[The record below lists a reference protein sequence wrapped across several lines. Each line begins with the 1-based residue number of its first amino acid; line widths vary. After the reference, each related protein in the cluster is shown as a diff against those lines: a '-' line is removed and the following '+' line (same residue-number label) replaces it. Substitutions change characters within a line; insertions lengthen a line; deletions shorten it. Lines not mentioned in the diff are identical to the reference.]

1 MYAPSR
7 HDGRDPWI
15 TSHSVGGSSSTGAKL
30 SLSTYLGSTD
40 GRSGGSMKL
49 LMTPSNT
56 LNIMLG
62 WFDSTTRLSFAGDFL
77 VDGVGFVAAGKVVV
91 DDVGRVLLVVGL
103 VVEFCGFSS
112 ILTDDTLREGR

>member
-1 MYAPSR
+1 
-7 HDGRDPWI
+7 
-15 TSHSVGGSSSTGAKL
+15 
-30 SLSTYLGSTD
+30 
-40 GRSGGSMKL
+40 
-49 LMTPSNT
+49 
-56 LNIMLG
+56 MLG